1 MEEKR
6 SDKTYGAIGTTV
18 FHVVLLLLLLI
29 FGLKS
34 IPQEEEGI
42 LVALGDGPTGMGPA
56 VPSRSAPVTQQQQS
70 ATPPPRPR
78 TPPPAS
84 TPPPSQEQLLTQKT
98 EEAPAISAEEKAR
111 RAAEQKRLEEERRRQ
126 TELDR
131 QRREAEAEAERLRQA
146 ELERQRQEAE
156 AERQRLAEEQRKR
169 EEQER
174 QAAEARNAV
183 SGAFS
188 NQGSTA
194 QSSGEAGGAGSQGA
208 LTGDPNARTYT
219 GTGLGASGNS
229 FSLSGR
235 SLSGTLPRPAYNIQE
250 EGIVVVEITVDR
262 TGVVTSAQPILR
274 GTTTQNSTL
283 WEEARKAALKAR
295 FNPDQGAPALQKGII
310 TYHFVLN

>member
-56 VPSRSAPVTQQQQS
+56 VPSRSAPVAQQQQS
-70 ATPPPRPR
+70 ATPPPRPS

-84 TPPPSQEQLLTQKT
+84 TPQPSQEQLMTQKT

-146 ELERQRQEAE
+146 ELERQRREAE
-156 AERQRLAEEQRKR
+156 AERQR

-174 QAAEARNAV
+174 QAAEARNTV

-229 FSLSGR
+229 FSLRDR

-262 TGVVTSAQPILR
+262 TGVVTSARPILR
-274 GTTTQNSTL
+274 GSTTQNSTL

-295 FNPDQGAPALQKGII
+295 FNPDQGAEVLQEGSI

>member
-56 VPSRSAPVTQQQQS
+56 VPSLSAPVTQQQQS
-70 ATPPPRPR
+70 ASPPPRPS

-84 TPPPSQEQLLTQKT
+84 TPQPSQEQLMTQKT
-98 EEAPAISAEEKAR
+98 DEAPAISAEEKAR

-131 QRREAEAEAERLRQA
+131 QRREAEAEP
-146 ELERQRQEAE
+146 
-156 AERQRLAEEQRKR
+156 QRLAEEQRKR

-229 FSLSGR
+229 FSLRDR

-283 WEEARKAALKAR
+283 WEDARKAALKAR